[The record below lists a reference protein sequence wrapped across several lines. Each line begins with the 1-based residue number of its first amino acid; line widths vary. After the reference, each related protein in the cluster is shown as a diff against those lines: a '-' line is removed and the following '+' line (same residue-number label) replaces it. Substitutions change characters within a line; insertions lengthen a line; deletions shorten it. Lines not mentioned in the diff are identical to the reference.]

1 MKIIRPLAI
10 TDSILLSSNVA
21 ETDYP
26 AWSVATTYNLGDYV
40 IVVATHQVY
49 QSVVASNTGN
59 AVTDTTKWLN
69 IGFTN
74 RWKMFDKVVGTV
86 TSNANTITTSTKS
99 NSIVDS
105 IAFLNMDAA
114 SLRIKV
120 TDTVDGVVYDT
131 TTSLV
136 SLSGINDFYPW
147 FFEPIVRMNDTVFF
161 DLPPYSNVTIDIT
174 ATDTGGTPK
183 IGTCVMGQQRYI
195 GDSQW
200 GSTVGNIDYSLKTVD
215 AFGNY
220 TVTQR
225 PFSKRGNFNLY
236 LDTTTV
242 TEMQKLFA
250 SYRSTPIVWSGTN
263 ETDPEG
269 LQGAMLIYGFY
280 KDFEINVA
288 YSTVSTC
295 TLTIEGLT

>member
-1 MKIIRPLAI
+1 M
-10 TDSILLSSNVA
+10 TDTILLSSNVA
-21 ETDYP
+21 ETDYA
-26 AWSVATTYNLGDYV
+26 AWSSATTYNLGDYV

-49 QSVVASNTGN
+49 QSLVASNLN
-59 AVTDTTKWLN
+59 QAVTDVTKWLN
-69 IGFTN
+69 IGYTN
-74 RWKMFDKVVGTV
+74 RWRMFDKVVGT
-86 TSNANTITTSTKS
+86 TTTNANTITTSTKS
-99 NSIVDS
+99 NSVVDS
-105 IAFLNMDAA
+105 VAFLNMDAA
-114 SLRIKV
+114 SVRVKV

-131 TTSLV
+131 TTNLV

-147 FFEPIVRMNDTVFF
+147 FFEPIVRTNDVVFF
-161 DLPPYSNVTIDIT
+161 DLPPYSNVTVDIT
-174 ATDTGGTPK
+174 VTDTGGTPK
-183 IGTCVMGQQRYI
+183 VGACVMGQQRYI

-220 TVTQR
+220 VITQR
-225 PFSKRGNFNLY
+225 PYSKRGNFNLY

-250 SYRSTPIVWSGTN
+250 TYRSTPIVWSGTN
-263 ETDPEG
+263 DSDPEG

-288 YSTVSTC
+288 YSTLSTC